1 VTRPQPTVRALD
13 RSIQIAVGLI
23 FILLGATCIG
33 YLWAGGSIFDREP
46 PLLVLGI
53 LLIALA
59 AGLAG
64 RSRAAALIARAGLGA
79 GLVGLAWTTTRYFG
93 VGGLRDGDELIRRLE
108 VLGMI
113 LGAAGIAALFV
124 LVRRLRPMKRI
135 RLRDAVPLAAFAAVV
150 GLAVLWFVGDDT
162 RLRPCRVGN
171 EAACEVVAT
180 RLMDAAKRTPPTPPT
195 RWEEDAARALNVRTC
210 AASEPGPCALW
221 RYAAGTVALRAGR
234 VDVARDAFLRA
245 CDEDHTWCA
254 RAAQEKSLMWT
265 PAQRARLEQQ

>member
-1 VTRPQPTVRALD
+1 M
-13 RSIQIAVGLI
+13 QIAVDLL

-46 PLLVLGI
+46 PLLVLGV

-64 RSRAAALIARAGLGA
+64 RSRAAALVARAGLGA
-79 GLVGLAWTTTRYFG
+79 GLVGIAWTATRYFG
-93 VGGLRDGDELIRRLE
+93 VGGLREGDELMRRLD

-113 LGAAGIAALFV
+113 LGAAGIVALFL

-135 RLRDAVPLAAFAAVV
+135 RLRDAVPLAAFGAVV
-150 GLAVLWFVGDDT
+150 ALALLWFVADDT

-180 RLMDAAKRTPPTPPT
+180 RLIEAAKRTPPTPPT

-234 VDVARDAFLRA
+234 VDAARDAFLRA
-245 CDEDHTWCA
+245 CDEDRSWCA
-254 RAAQEKSLMWT
+254 RAAEEKSLVWT
-265 PAQRARLEQQ
+265 PDERARLERP